1 MAEELKTAD
10 EQKKHLVKQRK
21 QEKCQFDRIKSEL
34 ARRIE
39 EYACLLAVHN
49 KLENSI
55 SNLEEQCMNKGLE
68 AVKYREE
75 ILGLK
80 VRTDRISQYC
90 YLIG

>member
-55 SNLEEQCMNKGLE
+55 SNLEEQCMSKGLE

-80 VRTDRISQYC
+80 VGTDRISQYC
-90 YLIG
+90 SLIG